1 MSQQHPV
8 RTRPF
13 PSRKLY
19 DGEELWELAEA
30 LRSQTLFR
38 YTGSK
43 VRRFEEEF
51 ARYFGVKYACAST
64 SGTAAIHTA
73 VAMVNP
79 DPGDEIITSPITD
92 MGTVAPI
99 IYQNAIPIFADV
111 GEDYNLD
118 PESVEANVTERT
130 RAIIVVHLFGNPA
143 RMDEIMEVARRH
155 NIIVIEDCAQ
165 AYLAE
170 YKGRL
175 CGTIGHIGCFSLQG
189 SKHIATGDGGMT
201 ITDDPELA
209 KRGAMFTDK
218 GWDRSKEG
226 PRVYPF
232 LGLNYRMTEL
242 QGAVGLAQ
250 LKKLRGVVERR
261 RKLAGMLNEKL
272 EDIEGVTPQPVAEG
286 NKCSYWQYAFT
297 IDKDKGIPAAKFA
310 DVLRR
315 EGIPANAGY
324 IGKPIFLSQ
333 EALRDKRTFG
343 RSSHPFDYPSVRQ
356 VRYEEGVCPRCEDIL
371 NRMVLLPFNE
381 EFSEED
387 IDDLVEGVRLAAE
400 ELF

>member
-1 MSQQHPV
+1 MSKESPLRTEPFPV
-8 RTRPF
+8 RQ
-13 PSRKLY
+13 LY
-19 DGEELWELAEA
+19 DGEELWELADA

-43 VRRFEEEF
+43 VEAFERAF
-51 ARYFGVKYACAST
+51 AEYFGVRYACAST

-73 VAMVNP
+73 IAMVNP

-99 IYQNAIPIFADV
+99 IYQNAIPVFADV

-118 PESVEANVTERT
+118 PESVEANITERT

-143 RMDEIMEVARRH
+143 RMEELMDVARRH
-155 NIIVIEDCAQ
+155 NLVVIEDCAQ

-170 YKGRL
+170 YKGKL

-189 SKHIATGDGGMT
+189 SKHISTGDGGMT
-201 ITDDPELA
+201 ITDDPEFA

-218 GWDRSKEG
+218 GWARFREG

-242 QGAVGLAQ
+242 QGAVGLVQ
-250 LKKLRGVVERR
+250 LRKLRGIVDRR
-261 RKLAGMLNEKL
+261 RELAGMLNEML
-272 EDIEGVTPQPVAEG
+272 GEIDGVTPQPVAEE

-297 IDKDKGIPAAKFA
+297 VARDTGVSAEQFA
-310 DVLRR
+310 GVLRR

-343 RSSHPFDYPSVRQ
+343 KSSHPFDYPGVRQ
-356 VRYEEGVCPRCEDIL
+356 VRYEEGICPKCEDIL

-381 EFSEED
+381 AFSEKDIED
-387 IDDLVEGVRLAAE
+387 LARGVKLAAE

>member
-1 MSQQHPV
+1 M

-51 ARYFGVKYACAST
+51 ASYFGVKYACAST

-155 NIIVIEDCAQ
+155 NITVIEDCAQ

-189 SKHIATGDGGMT
+189 SKHIATGEGGMT

-261 RKLAGMLNEKL
+261 RKLAGMLNERL
-272 EDIEGVTPQPVAEG
+272 GDVEGVKPQPVAEG

-297 IDKDKGIPAAKFA
+297 IDKDKGVPAAKFVE
-310 DVLRR
+310 VLRR

-343 RSSHPFDYPSVRQ
+343 RSSHPFDYPGVRK
-356 VRYEEGVCPRCEDIL
+356 VRYEEGICPNCEDIL

-381 EFSEED
+381 EFTEED
-387 IDDLVEGVRLAAE
+387 VDDLAEGVRKAAE

>member
-1 MSQQHPV
+1 M

-51 ARYFGVKYACAST
+51 ASYFGVKYACAST

-155 NIIVIEDCAQ
+155 NI
-165 AYLAE
+165 
-170 YKGRL
+170 
-175 CGTIGHIGCFSLQG
+175 T
-189 SKHIATGDGGMT
+189 
-201 ITDDPELA
+201 
-209 KRGAMFTDK
+209 
-218 GWDRSKEG
+218 
-226 PRVYPF
+226 
-232 LGLNYRMTEL
+232 
-242 QGAVGLAQ
+242 
-250 LKKLRGVVERR
+250 
-261 RKLAGMLNEKL
+261 
-272 EDIEGVTPQPVAEG
+272 
-286 NKCSYWQYAFT
+286 
-297 IDKDKGIPAAKFA
+297 
-310 DVLRR
+310 
-315 EGIPANAGY
+315 
-324 IGKPIFLSQ
+324 
-333 EALRDKRTFG
+333 
-343 RSSHPFDYPSVRQ
+343 
-356 VRYEEGVCPRCEDIL
+356 
-371 NRMVLLPFNE
+371 
-381 EFSEED
+381 
-387 IDDLVEGVRLAAE
+387 
-400 ELF
+400 

>member
-1 MSQQHPV
+1 MLREHPL
-8 RTRPF
+8 RTKPF

-19 DGEELWELAEA
+19 GGEELWELAEA
-30 LRSQTLFR
+30 LRGQTLFR
-38 YTGSK
+38 YTGFK
-43 VRRFEEEF
+43 VRAFEEAF
-51 ARYFGVKYACAST
+51 ARYFGAKYACAST

-73 VAMVNP
+73 IAMVNP

-99 IYQNAIPIFADV
+99 LYQNAIPVFADV
-111 GEDYNLD
+111 GDDYNLD

-143 RMDEIMEVARRH
+143 RMDELLEVAEKH
-155 NIIVIEDCAQ
+155 KLMVIEDCAQ

-170 YKGRL
+170 YKGKL
-175 CGTIGHIGCFSLQG
+175 CGTIGHVGCFSLQG

-250 LKKLRGVVERR
+250 LGKLKGVVERR
-261 RKLAGMLNEKL
+261 RELAGMLNERL
-272 EDIEGVTPQPVAEG
+272 GEIEGITPQPVAEG
-286 NKCSYWQYAFT
+286 NRCSYWQYGFT
-297 IDKDKGIPAAKFA
+297 VDRETGVFA
-310 DVLRR
+310 EQFAEVLRR
-315 EGIPANAGY
+315 EGMPADAGY

-333 EALRDKRTFG
+333 ALRDKRTFG
-343 RSSHPFDYPSVRQ
+343 RSSHPFDYPGVRQ
-356 VRYEEGVCPRCEDIL
+356 VRYEDGLCPKCEDIL

-381 EFSEED
+381 AFSEED
-387 IDDLVEGVRLAAE
+387 IEDLAMGVRLAAE

>member
-1 MSQQHPV
+1 MSRQHPV
-8 RTRPF
+8 RARPF

-43 VRRFEEEF
+43 VSKFEEEF

-99 IYQNAIPIFADV
+99 VYQNAIPVFADV

-118 PESVEANVTERT
+118 PESVEANLTERT

-155 NIIVIEDCAQ
+155 NVIVIEDCAQ

-175 CGTIGHIGCFSLQG
+175 CGTIGHIGCFSLQA
-189 SKHIATGDGGMT
+189 SKHISTGDGGIT

-261 RKLAGMLNEKL
+261 RKLAGMLNERL
-272 EDIEGVTPQPVAEG
+272 GDIEGVTPQPVAEG

-310 DVLRR
+310 DFLRR

-324 IGKPIFLSQ
+324 IGKPIFLS

-343 RSSHPFDYPSVRQ
+343 TSSHPFDYPGVRQ

-387 IDDLVEGVRLAAE
+387 VDDLVEGVRLTAK